1 MANAFTNFLGSVAS
15 GIFGDN
21 ADLKDYQHADR
32 LYVRNLY
39 ARAPKVG
46 FLYFVTFNIN
56 RNAIIDQNWDKRKGY
71 RDVGLLVKKM
81 DLPKFTVNSE
91 TLNQYN
97 RKNIVHTKITYG
109 NLNIEF
115 HDDNNDL
122 TTDLW
127 KNYYNYYFRDGV
139 YQQTS
144 SKTKPIQFSDTKY
157 GDNDYYYGFDSYQTV
172 PFLDSIDAYIMHKGK
187 GQWDFT
193 QITLINPKIVEWA
206 HDSLNQ
212 DESGKTLTNRMSVAF
227 EAVNYKNGKIQKNVS
242 PEGFTPVY
250 YDTAPSPLSVA
261 GGIPGTL
268 FGANGVVAG
277 IGQVFGENGAWSQA
291 LKSGDPLSLIGAA
304 IQTSNLAKG
313 ARQITKTSLKTEGY
327 SVLNSALSGMATA
340 GRDQITQPGGVTQ
353 SIQTGLQQSGYGAL
367 GNVGVNLFSNQNS
380 SINGTTTALPRKL
393 GGG

>member
-1 MANAFTNFLGSVAS
+1 MANAFTNFLGGVAS

-144 SKTKPIQFSDTKY
+144 SKTKPIQYSDTKY

-212 DESGKTLTNRMSVAF
+212 DENGKTLTNRMSVAF

-277 IGQVFGENGAWSQA
+277 VGQVFGENGAWSQA
-291 LKSGDPLSLIGAA
+291 LKSGNPLSLIGAA

-327 SVLNSALSGMATA
+327 SILNSALSGMATA

>member
-327 SVLNSALSGMATA
+327 SILNSALSGMATA